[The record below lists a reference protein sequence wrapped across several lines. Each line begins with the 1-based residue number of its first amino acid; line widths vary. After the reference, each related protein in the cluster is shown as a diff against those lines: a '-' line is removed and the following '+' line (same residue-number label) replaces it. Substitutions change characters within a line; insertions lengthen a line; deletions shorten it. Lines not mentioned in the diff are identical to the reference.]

1 MWRSW
6 TVTSLRILIVEDDAV
21 IAMSLG
27 DLLIGMGHKVC
38 ATVESE
44 ADAVAAAVRHKP
56 DLMIVDANLY
66 EGNGISAI
74 AKILLDG
81 FVPHIFM
88 TGDPYLVQA
97 LAPGAIILQKP
108 FKLHDLVSAIERS
121 LQLPAPPRMQTH
133 E

>member
-6 TVTSLRILIVEDDAV
+6 TVTSLRILIIEDDAV

-27 DLLIGMGHKVC
+27 DLLFGMGHTVC

-44 ADAVAAAVRHKP
+44 ADAVTAAARYKP
-56 DLMIVDANLY
+56 DLMVVDAKLY

-97 LAPGAIILQKP
+97 LAPGAIILRKP
-108 FKLHDLVSAIERS
+108 FKLHDLVGAIKRS
-121 LQLPAPPRMQTH
+121 LELPARLRT
-133 E
+133 